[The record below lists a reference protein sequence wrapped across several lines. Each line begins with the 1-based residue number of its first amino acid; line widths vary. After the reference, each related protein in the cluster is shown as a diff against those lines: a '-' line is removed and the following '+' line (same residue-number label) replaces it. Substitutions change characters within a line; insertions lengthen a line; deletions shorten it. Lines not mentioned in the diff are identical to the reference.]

1 MARSGE
7 ESRTALLDAA
17 ERLFAIHGVETTSL
31 RDIAIAAG
39 QRNNSA
45 TQYHF
50 VDREGLVAAVFTRR
64 MDEINERRIQMI
76 SDVDRNGQDGDIVA
90 LASALMFPLIE
101 YVTTHDGWYGRFLL
115 RTESDQFAKD
125 VKNTLAA
132 AVPVFEVTRRLF
144 VLLDGLP
151 SRVRNARIQQL
162 MTHYISAVA
171 DWEWARDRD
180 QKRLS
185 PPELFDDVLATGC
198 GILLAPARIE
208 LEHQGKKLS

>member
-132 AVPVFEVTRRLF
+132 AVPVFEVMRRLF

-208 LEHQGKKLS
+208 LEQQGKKIS

>member
-208 LEHQGKKLS
+208 LEKQGKQLS

>member
-76 SDVDRNGQDGDIVA
+76 SEVDRNGQDGDIVA

-132 AVPVFEVTRRLF
+132 AVPVFEVMRRLF

-208 LEHQGKKLS
+208 LEKQGKQLS

>member
-76 SDVDRNGQDGDIVA
+76 SEVDRNGQDGDIVA

-115 RTESDQFAKD
+115 RTESDQFAKE

-132 AVPVFEVTRRLF
+132 AVPVFEVMRRLF

-185 PPELFDDVLATGC
+185 PPELFEDVLATGC

-208 LEHQGKKLS
+208 LEKQGKKFS

>member
-50 VDREGLVAAVFTRR
+50 VDRKGLVAAVFTRR

-76 SDVDRNGQDGDIVA
+76 SEVDRNGQDGDVVA

-132 AVPVFEVTRRLF
+132 AVPVFEVTRKLF
-144 VLLDGLP
+144 VLLDGLSSP
-151 SRVRNARIQQL
+151 VRNARIQQL

-208 LEHQGKKLS
+208 LEQQGKKFS

>member
-115 RTESDQFAKD
+115 RTESDQFAKE

-132 AVPVFEVTRRLF
+132 AVPVFEVMRRLF

-208 LEHQGKKLS
+208 LEKQGK

>member
-76 SDVDRNGQDGDIVA
+76 SEVDRNGQDGDIVA

-115 RTESDQFAKD
+115 RTESDQFAKN

-151 SRVRNARIQQL
+151 SRVRNSRIQQL

-208 LEHQGKKLS
+208 LEQQGKKLS

>member
-50 VDREGLVAAVFTRR
+50 VDRKGLVAAVFTRR

-76 SDVDRNGQDGDIVA
+76 SEVDRNGQDGDVVA

-132 AVPVFEVTRRLF
+132 AVPVFEVTRKLF
-144 VLLDGLP
+144 VLLDGLSSP
-151 SRVRNARIQQL
+151 VRNARIQQL

-171 DWEWARDRD
+171 DWEWARDRN

-208 LEHQGKKLS
+208 LEQQGKKFS

>member
-50 VDREGLVAAVFTRR
+50 VDRGGLVAAVFTRR

-76 SDVDRNGQDGDIVA
+76 SDVDRNGQERDVAA

-125 VKNTLAA
+125 VKNALTAS
-132 AVPVFEVTRRLF
+132 VPVFEVTRKLYA
-144 VLLDGLP
+144 VLDGLP
-151 SRVRNARIQQL
+151 SPVRNARIQQL

-208 LEHQGKKLS
+208 LVQQGKKSS

>member
-76 SDVDRNGQDGDIVA
+76 SEVDRNGQDGDIVA

-125 VKNTLAA
+125 VKNTLASS
-132 AVPVFEVTRRLF
+132 VPVFEVTRRLF

-208 LEHQGKKLS
+208 LEQQGKKLL

>member
-76 SDVDRNGQDGDIVA
+76 SEVDRNGQDGDIVA

-125 VKNTLAA
+125 VKNTLASS
-132 AVPVFEVTRRLF
+132 VPVFEVTRRLF

-208 LEHQGKKLS
+208 LEKQGKQLS

>member
-64 MDEINERRIQMI
+64 MDEINERRLQMI
-76 SDVDRNGQDGDIVA
+76 DDVDHNGQEGDIAA
-90 LASALMFPLIE
+90 LAAALMFPLIE

-125 VKNTLAA
+125 VKNMLPA
-132 AVPVFEVTRRLF
+132 AVPVFEVMRRLF
-144 VLLDGLP
+144 VALDGLP

-208 LEHQGKKLS
+208 LQQIGKKFL

>member
-76 SDVDRNGQDGDIVA
+76 SEVDRNGQDGDVVA

-115 RTESDQFAKD
+115 RTESDQFARE

-132 AVPVFEVTRRLF
+132 AVPVFEVMRRLF

-208 LEHQGKKLS
+208 LEQQGKKLS

>member
-76 SDVDRNGQDGDIVA
+76 SEVDRNGQDGDIVA

-115 RTESDQFAKD
+115 RTESDQFAKN

-132 AVPVFEVTRRLF
+132 AVPVFEVMRRLF

-208 LEHQGKKLS
+208 LEKQGKKFS

>member
-76 SDVDRNGQDGDIVA
+76 SEVDRNGQDGDIVA

-115 RTESDQFAKD
+115 RTESDQFAKN

-132 AVPVFEVTRRLF
+132 AVPVFEVMRRLF

-208 LEHQGKKLS
+208 LEQQGKKFS

>member
-76 SDVDRNGQDGDIVA
+76 SEVDRNGQEGDVVA

-115 RTESDQFAKD
+115 RTESDQFARE

-132 AVPVFEVTRRLF
+132 AVPVFEVMRRLF

-208 LEHQGKKLS
+208 LEQQGKKLS

>member
-76 SDVDRNGQDGDIVA
+76 SDVDRNGQDGNIVA

-132 AVPVFEVTRRLF
+132 AVPVFEVMRRLF

-171 DWEWARDRD
+171 DGERARDRD
-180 QKRLS
+180 RKRLS
-185 PPELFDDVLATGC
+185 PRELFDDVLATGC

-208 LEHQGKKLS
+208 LEQQGKKFS

>member
-76 SDVDRNGQDGDIVA
+76 ADVDRNGQQDDLVA
-90 LASALMFPLIE
+90 LAAALMFPLIE
-101 YVTTHDGWYGRFLL
+101 YVTTHEGWYGRFLL
-115 RTESDQFAKD
+115 RTESDQFARQ
-125 VKNTLAA
+125 VKNQLVASL
-132 AVPVFEVTRRLF
+132 PVVDVMHRLF
-144 VLLDGLP
+144 TALTDIP
-151 SRVRNARIQQL
+151 TRVRHARIQQL
-162 MTHYISAVA
+162 MTHYISAA
-171 DWEWARDRD
+171 AEWEWARERD
-180 QKRLS
+180 QKRLTPS
-185 PPELFDDVLATGC
+185 ELFDDVLATGC
-198 GILLAPARIE
+198 GILLAPVRIE
-208 LEHQGKKLS
+208 FQQPGKKPS

>member
-132 AVPVFEVTRRLF
+132 AVPVFEVMRRLF

-208 LEHQGKKLS
+208 LEQQGKKFS

>member
-132 AVPVFEVTRRLF
+132 AVPVFEVMRRLF

-208 LEHQGKKLS
+208 LEKQGKKIS

>member
-76 SDVDRNGQDGDIVA
+76 AEVDRNGQDGDIVA

-115 RTESDQFAKD
+115 RTESDQFAKE

-132 AVPVFEVTRRLF
+132 AVPVFEVMRRLF

-208 LEHQGKKLS
+208 LEKQGK